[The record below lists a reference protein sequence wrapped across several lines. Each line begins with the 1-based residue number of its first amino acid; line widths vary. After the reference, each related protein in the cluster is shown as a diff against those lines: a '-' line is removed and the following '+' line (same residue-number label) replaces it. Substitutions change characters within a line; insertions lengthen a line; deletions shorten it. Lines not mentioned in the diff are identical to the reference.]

1 MGLGQAIGQTLPLAV
16 AVGIS
21 PIPIIAVILMLTS
34 KRARAN
40 GPAFL
45 IGWIAGIGIVG
56 ALVLLVIKPLRANV
70 EGEPATWVN
79 VVQLVLGLFL
89 VLLAVRQW
97 RGRGETSEPAWMDA
111 VDDFSPAKAL
121 STGLVLAAV
130 NPKNFLLSVA
140 AAETIAGTGISGTDE
155 TIAYAVFALVATIGV
170 AAPVAIYFLMGDRAG
185 PLLGAVRTWM
195 ARNNAVIM
203 AVLFVVIGAKLIGDA
218 IGGLSS

>member
-34 KRARAN
+34 KRARVN

-56 ALVLLVIKPLRANV
+56 ALVLLVVKPLRANV

-79 VVQLVLGLFL
+79 VVQLVLGLVL
-89 VLLAVRQW
+89 LLLAVRQW
-97 RGRGETSEPAWMDA
+97 RSRGETKTPAWMDA
-111 VDDFSPAKAL
+111 VDDFSPMKAL
-121 STGLVLAAV
+121 GTGVVLAAV
-130 NPKNFLLSVA
+130 NPKNLLLSVA
-140 AAETIAGTGISGTDE
+140 AAETIAGTGDQRHDE
-155 TIAYAVFALVATIGV
+155 TIAYAVFALIATIGV
-170 AAPVAIYFLMGDRAG
+170 AVPVAIYFLMGDRAG
-185 PLLGAVRTWM
+185 PLLDGVRTWM

-203 AVLFVVIGAKLIGDA
+203 PVLFVVIGTKLIGDA
-218 IGGLSS
+218 IAGLWT